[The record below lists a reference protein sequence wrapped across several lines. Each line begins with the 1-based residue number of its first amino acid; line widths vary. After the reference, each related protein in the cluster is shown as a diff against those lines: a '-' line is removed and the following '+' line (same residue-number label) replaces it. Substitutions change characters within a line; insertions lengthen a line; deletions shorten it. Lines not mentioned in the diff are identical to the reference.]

1 MPSAASMMADP
12 SGVSGDAR
20 LPDNINPNVNL
31 NCVGQRIV
39 TQQELDDNYSD
50 AFDDREIFDL
60 IR

>member
-12 SGVSGDAR
+12 RGVGGDAR
-20 LPDNINPNVNL
+20 LPDNINPNVNV